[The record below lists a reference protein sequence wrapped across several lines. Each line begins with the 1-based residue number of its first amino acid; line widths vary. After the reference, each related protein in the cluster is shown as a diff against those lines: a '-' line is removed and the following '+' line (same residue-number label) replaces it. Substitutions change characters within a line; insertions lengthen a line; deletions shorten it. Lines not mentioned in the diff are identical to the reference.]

1 MLNYAHTE
9 FLKMLKTIK
18 QLLALVKTYTTPSSI
33 ENDTASNTIEND
45 TASNSILHEVCGTKE
60 GAVL

>member
-1 MLNYAHTE
+1 
-9 FLKMLKTIK
+9 MLKTIK